1 MNLKTVNS
9 VLAEIEDGLNSGLST
24 IDVFSKSTGMT
35 VAGVRSSPKACALFN
50 ILSERITETIKK
62 SGLPVPD
69 YVSQTLLRLGED
81 GSVMIVVID
90 LTDKYRMGM
99 AVDVQKASLGVL
111 VSVVLPDAIP
121 RLRDA
126 LR

>member
-9 VLAEIEDGLNSGLST
+9 VLAEVEDGLNGGLST

-81 GSVMIVVID
+81 GGTMIIVID

-99 AVDVQKASLGVL
+99 AVDVHKAQLGVL
-111 VSVVLPDAIP
+111 ISVVLPDAIP

>member
-1 MNLKTVNS
+1 MNLKAANQ
-9 VLAEIEDGLNSGLST
+9 VLAEIEDGLNGGLAT
-24 IDVFSKSTGMT
+24 IDLFSKSTGMS

-62 SGLPVPD
+62 SGLPVPE

-81 GSVMIVVID
+81 GSGMLVVID
-90 LTDKYRMGM
+90 LNDKYRVRLP
-99 AVDVQKASLGVL
+99 VDCHKAQLGVL

-121 RLRDA
+121 RLREA
-126 LR
+126 LH

>member
-9 VLAEIEDGLNSGLST
+9 VLSEIEDGLNSGLST

-62 SGLPVPD
+62 SGLPVPE

-81 GSVMIVVID
+81 GSIMIIVTD
-90 LTDKYRMGM
+90 LTEKYRMGM
-99 AVDVQKASLGVL
+99 AVDLTKASLGVL